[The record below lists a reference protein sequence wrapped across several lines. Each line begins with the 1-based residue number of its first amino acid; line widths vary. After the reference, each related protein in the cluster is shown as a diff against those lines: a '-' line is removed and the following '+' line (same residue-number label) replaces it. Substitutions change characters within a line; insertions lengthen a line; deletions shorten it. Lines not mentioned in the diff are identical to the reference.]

1 MIDPV
6 RREVLRVLG
15 ELSET
20 CPDYRFGQLI
30 ANLAMLRGGIPRG
43 PSGRWRM
50 RSYSPRGKHLTDWNE
65 RHAPVA

>member
-30 ANLAMLRGGIPRG
+30 ANLAMLARGIPRG

-50 RSYSPRGKHLTDWNE
+50 RSYSPRCGST
-65 RHAPVA
+65 